1 MSEYFCGFNKVITL
15 RLAKIHDMKKITTFL
30 LGLSAPFYFAQQ
42 AGDLVS
48 AEQKLDLTPQG
59 VVNFIAN
66 NLGEQNAPDFVSY
79 LNSFNVGLKGYK
91 ITYYTKNEK
100 NVLVKATGLLMYPK
114 VGFKLSTVVSD
125 HGTTD
130 SRHNVPSNFKGA
142 LTAGFV
148 VELSYVLNG
157 YILMAPD
164 YVGMGTGEGTHPYVD
179 YATEAG
185 ATIDFITAANKALAQ
200 LNVKRYDEYFLAGY
214 SQGAHAAMST
224 LKRLSI
230 SNPNNIQFKYAYM
243 GDGPYDFSGVTLQK
257 GVLEKDIYPFTAF
270 LANVLHSCNT
280 TGYQTYNTGISEVI
294 SAEYLDKYNYHVVQD
309 NGGLLWGPVI
319 WRKLFTSSFVNDVTN
334 NPNNKLR
341 QCMKPKD
348 VYDWYNKTPMTLG
361 HSTVDLAIPPE
372 NTSKTIDVQRGY
384 YPWWDLNKY
393 KLDSFYWGPIG
404 HVGGIVPFTLASNAK
419 FNTLRSGGLL
429 NQWAI
434 AGSIFGKQSAATPS
448 ETASLFPSQIKP
460 DLGNMQLVEITDF
473 NQEKAASRSANERSL
488 SSLKDGVYL
497 LKVSENN
504 ENKMLP
510 YIKST
515 PKEIPE
521 NEIIQSESKGI
532 LQLKIDQEE
541 LSAVYIFD
549 ENKTLIRTVTK
560 EQYQQ
565 NGGISLQDLE
575 TKNYIFEVATPF
587 YNLQFN
593 KAISNP
599 TSENTTDIFTQNR
612 QIKVKASND
621 IKSINIYSISGAQI
635 VQQEI
640 NKPIFESRSLEPGVY
655 VVQVTLANGKVI
667 NKKIKL

>member
-1 MSEYFCGFNKVITL
+1 
-15 RLAKIHDMKKITTFL
+15 MKKITTFL
-30 LGLSAPFYFAQQ
+30 LGLTAPFYFAQQ
-42 AGDLVS
+42 AGDVVS

-59 VVNFIAN
+59 VINFIAN
-66 NLGEQNAPDFVSY
+66 NLGQQDAPDFASY

-91 ITYYTKNEK
+91 ITYYTKNEN
-100 NVLVKATGLLMYPK
+100 NVLVKATGLLMYPN
-114 VGFKLSTVVSD
+114 VGYKLSTVVSD

-130 SRHNVPSNFKGA
+130 SRDNVPSNFKGA

-164 YVGMGTGEGTHPYVD
+164 YVGMGTGDGVHPYVD

-185 ATIDFITAANKALAQ
+185 ATIDFVTAANKVLAQ
-200 LNVKRYDEYFLAGY
+200 QGIKRYDEYFLAGY

-230 SNPNNIQFKYAYM
+230 SNPGNLKFKYAYM
-243 GDGPYDFSGVTLQK
+243 GDGPYDFSGVTLNK
-257 GVLEKDIYPFTAF
+257 GVLEKDFYPFTSF
-270 LANVLHSCNT
+270 LANVLHTCNN
-280 TGYQTYNTGISEVI
+280 TGFKTYNTDISEVI

-319 WRKLFTSSFVNDVTN
+319 WRKLFTTNFVNDVTN

-361 HSTVDLAIPPE
+361 HSTIDLAIPPE

-384 YPWWDLNKY
+384 YAWWDLNKY

-404 HVGGIVPFTLASNAK
+404 HVGGILPFTLASNAK

-434 AGSIFGKQSAATPS
+434 AGSIFGKQSANNTQPESTTP
-448 ETASLFPSQIKP
+448 LFSSQIKP
-460 DLGNMQLVEITDF
+460 ELGNMELVEITDF
-473 NQEKAASRSANERSL
+473 NKEKAVSRSVTDHNL

-497 LKVSENN
+497 LKVLENN
-504 ENKMLP
+504 ESKTIP

-515 PKEIPE
+515 PNEVAE
-521 NEIIQSESKGI
+521 NEIIQSESNT
-532 LQLKIDQEE
+532 LLKLKVDQDE
-541 LSAVYIFD
+541 LSSINIFD
-549 ENKTLIRTVTK
+549 ADKNLVSTISKK
-560 EQYQQ
+560 QYQE
-565 NGGISLQDLE
+565 NGGISLHNLDSQKY
-575 TKNYIFEVATPF
+575 TFEVVTTY
-587 YNLQFN
+587 YNLQFS
-593 KAISNP
+593 KTLGSSL
-599 TSENTTDIFTQNR
+599 SENSADIFTQNR
-612 QIKVKASND
+612 QIKARANNN
-621 IKSINIYSISGAQI
+621 IKNISIYNISGAL
-635 VQQEI
+635 VLQQEI
-640 NKPIFESRSLEPGVY
+640 NSQQFESRNLDSGVY
-655 VVQVTLANGKVI
+655 VVQITLSNGKTI
-667 NKKIKL
+667 NKKVKL

>member
-1 MSEYFCGFNKVITL
+1 
-15 RLAKIHDMKKITTFL
+15 MKKIATFL
-30 LGLSAPFYFAQQ
+30 LGISAPFCFAQQ

-48 AEQKLDLTPQG
+48 AEEKLDLTPQG

-100 NVLVKATGLLMYPK
+100 NVLVKATGLLMYPS

-164 YVGMGTGEGTHPYVD
+164 YVGMGTGEGVHPYVD
-179 YATEAG
+179 YPTEAG
-185 ATIDFITAANKALAQ
+185 ATVDFITAANKVLAQ

-230 SNPNNIQFKYAYM
+230 SNPDNLKFKYAYM

-257 GVLEKDIYPFTAF
+257 GVLEKDVYPFTAF
-270 LANVLHSCNT
+270 LANVLHSCN
-280 TGYQTYNTGISEVI
+280 NTGFKIYNNDISEVI
-294 SAEYLDKYNYHVVQD
+294 SAEYLDRYNYHVVQD
-309 NGGLLWGPVI
+309 NGGLLWGPVV
-319 WRKLFTSSFVNDVTN
+319 WRKLFTNSFIHDVTN

-404 HVGGIVPFTLASNAK
+404 HVGGILPFTLASNAK
-419 FNTLRSGGLL
+419 FNALRSGGLL

-434 AGSIFGKQSAATPS
+434 AGSVFGKQSDVPS
-448 ETASLFPSQIKP
+448 EKTSLFSSQIKP
-460 DLGNMQLVEITDF
+460 ELGNMQLVEITDF
-473 NQEKAASRSANERSL
+473 NQEKTMKRSADERSL

-497 LKVSENN
+497 LKVTENN
-504 ENKMLP
+504 EDKMLP
-510 YIKST
+510 YIKTT
-515 PKEIPE
+515 PKEIQE
-521 NEIIQSESKGI
+521 NEIVQAENNAVLK
-532 LQLKIDQEE
+532 LKIDQDE
-541 LSAVYIFD
+541 LVAVYIFD
-549 ENKTLIRTVTK
+549 ESKTLVKTISK
-560 EQYQQ
+560 EEYR
-565 NGGISLQDLE
+565 NTGGISLENLGKQKY
-575 TKNYIFEVATPF
+575 TFEVATPF
-587 YNLQFN
+587 YNLKFS
-593 KAISNP
+593 KALSSN
-599 TSENTTDIFTQNR
+599 TLKERTDIFTQNR
-612 QIKVKASND
+612 QIK
-621 IKSINIYSISGAQI
+621 IKSGNSIKNISIYTISGALA
-635 VQQEI
+635 VQQEV
-640 NKPIFESRSLEPGVY
+640 NTSRYESKGLESGVY
-655 VVQVTLANGKVI
+655 VVHVTLLNGESI
-667 NKKIKL
+667 QQKIKL

>member
-1 MSEYFCGFNKVITL
+1 
-15 RLAKIHDMKKITTFL
+15 MKKITTFL
-30 LGLSAPFYFAQQ
+30 LGLTAPFYFAQQ
-42 AGDLVS
+42 AGDVVS

-59 VVNFIAN
+59 VINFIAN
-66 NLGEQNAPDFVSY
+66 NLGEQNAPDFASY

-91 ITYYTKNEK
+91 ITYYTKNEN
-100 NVLVKATGLLMYPK
+100 NVLVKATGLLMYPN
-114 VGFKLSTVVSD
+114 VGYKLSTVVSD

-130 SRHNVPSNFKGA
+130 SRQNVPSNFKGA

-164 YVGMGTGEGTHPYVD
+164 YVGMGTGDGVHPYVD

-185 ATIDFITAANKALAQ
+185 ATIDFVTAANKVLAE

-230 SNPNNIQFKYAYM
+230 SNPTNLKFKYAYM
-243 GDGPYDFSGVTLQK
+243 GDGPYDFSGVTLNK
-257 GVLEKDIYPFTAF
+257 GVLEKDFYPFTSF
-270 LANVLHSCNT
+270 LANVLHTCNN
-280 TGYQTYNTGISEVI
+280 TGFKTYNTDISEVI

-319 WRKLFTSSFVNDVTN
+319 WKKLFTNNFINDVTN

-384 YPWWDLNKY
+384 YAWWDLNKY

-404 HVGGIVPFTLASNAK
+404 HVGGILPFTLASNAK

-434 AGSIFGKQSAATPS
+434 AGSIFGKQSANSANQEIPTLYS
-448 ETASLFPSQIKP
+448 SQIKP
-460 DLGNMQLVEITDF
+460 DLGNMELLEITDF
-473 NQEKAASRSANERSL
+473 NKEKAVSRSTVNRSL
-488 SSLKDGVYL
+488 STLEDGVYL

-504 ENKMLP
+504 ESKIIP
-510 YIKST
+510 YIKDT
-515 PKEIPE
+515 PKEVAE
-521 NEIIQSESKGI
+521 NEIVQSESSALLK
-532 LQLKIDQEE
+532 LKINQDE
-541 LSAVYIFD
+541 LSSINIFD
-549 ENKTLIRTVTK
+549 ENKSLIKTVSK
-560 EQYQQ
+560 DQYHE
-565 NGGISLQDLE
+565 NGGISLQNLDSQKY
-575 TKNYIFEVATPF
+575 TFEVVTSY
-587 YNLQFN
+587 YNLQFS
-593 KAISNP
+593 KSLGKS
-599 TSENTTDIFTQNR
+599 SENNTDIFAQNR
-612 QIKVKASND
+612 QIKARANSD
-621 IKSINIYSISGAQI
+621 IKNISIYSISGALI
-635 VQQEI
+635 LQQDV
-640 NKPIFESRSLEPGVY
+640 NAFQYESRTLDTGVY
-655 VVQVTLANGKVI
+655 VVQITLSSGKTI

>member
-1 MSEYFCGFNKVITL
+1 
-15 RLAKIHDMKKITTFL
+15 MKKITTFL
-30 LGLSAPFYFAQQ
+30 LSLTAPFYFAQQ
-42 AGDLVS
+42 AGDVVS

-59 VVNFIAN
+59 VISFIAN
-66 NLGEQNAPDFVSY
+66 NLGNQDAPEFASY

-91 ITYYTKNEK
+91 ITYYTKNEN
-100 NVLVKATGLLMYPK
+100 NVLVKATGLLMYPN
-114 VGFKLSTVVSD
+114 VPFKLSTVVSD

-164 YVGMGTGEGTHPYVD
+164 YVGMGTGDGVHPYVD

-185 ATIDFITAANKALAQ
+185 ATIDFITAANKVLAQ
-200 LNVKRYDEYFLAGY
+200 LNIKRYDEYFLAGY

-230 SNPNNIQFKYAYM
+230 SNPGNIKFKYAYM
-243 GDGPYDFSGVTLQK
+243 GDGPYDFSGVTLNK
-257 GVLEKDIYPFTAF
+257 GVLEKDIYPFTSF
-270 LANVLHSCNT
+270 LANVLHTCNN
-280 TGYQTYNTGISEVI
+280 TGYKTYSNDISEVI

-319 WRKLFTSSFVNDVTN
+319 WRNLFTANFVSDVTN

-341 QCMKPKD
+341 QCLKPKD

-404 HVGGIVPFTLASNAK
+404 HVGGILPFTLASNAK

-429 NQWAI
+429 NEWAI
-434 AGSIFGKQSAATPS
+434 AGSVFGRQSTEKGS
-448 ETASLFPSQIKP
+448 EKPAVLSSQLQP
-460 DLGNMQLVEITDF
+460 DLGNIQLIEITDF
-473 NQEKAASRSANERSL
+473 NQEKAKSRTADNRNLSA
-488 SSLKDGVYL
+488 LKDGVYL

-504 ENKMLP
+504 EDKMIP
-510 YIKST
+510 YVKKT
-515 PKEIPE
+515 PKEVAE
-521 NEIIQSESKGI
+521 NEIVQFTTPAV
-532 LQLKIDQEE
+532 LQLKVDQEE
-541 LSAVYIFD
+541 LSSVNIFD
-549 ENKTLIRTVTK
+549 ENKTLIK
-560 EQYQQ
+560 SISQKQYRET
-565 NGGISLQDLE
+565 GGINVQDLE
-575 TKNYIFEVATPF
+575 NKNYIFEVVTPY

-593 KAISNP
+593 KAIGGTPASESNA
-599 TSENTTDIFTQNR
+599 DIFTQKQ
-612 QIKVKASND
+612 QIMAKAGSD
-621 IKSINIYSISGAQI
+621 IKNISIYSISGALVI
-635 VQQEI
+635 QQEV
-640 NKPIFESRSLEPGVY
+640 NKPLFESRNLESGVY
-655 VVQVTLANGKVI
+655 LVQITLSNGKVI
-667 NKKIKL
+667 NKKVKL

>member
-1 MSEYFCGFNKVITL
+1 
-15 RLAKIHDMKKITTFL
+15 MKKITTFL
-30 LGLSAPFYFAQQ
+30 LSLTAPFYFAQQ

-59 VVNFIAN
+59 VINFIAN
-66 NLGEQNAPDFVSY
+66 NLGDQNAPEFANY
-79 LNSFNVGLKGYK
+79 LNSFNLGLKGYK
-91 ITYYTKNEK
+91 ITYYTKNEN
-100 NVLVKATGLLMYPK
+100 NVLVKATGLLMYPN
-114 VGFKLSTVVSD
+114 VPFKLSTVVSD

-130 SRHNVPSNFKGA
+130 SRHNVPSNFKGT

-164 YVGMGTGEGTHPYVD
+164 YVGMGTGDGTHPYVD

-185 ATIDFITAANKALAQ
+185 ATIDFITAANKVLAQ
-200 LNVKRYDEYFLAGY
+200 LNIKRYDEYFLAGY

-230 SNPNNIQFKYAYM
+230 SNPNNIKFKYAYM
-243 GDGPYDFSGVTLQK
+243 GDGPYDFSGVTLNK
-257 GVLEKDIYPFTAF
+257 GVLEKDIYPFTSF
-270 LANVLHSCNT
+270 LANVLHTCNN
-280 TGYQTYNTGISEVI
+280 TGYKTYTNDISEVI

-319 WRKLFTSSFVNDVTN
+319 WRKLFTTSFVNDVTN
-334 NPNNKLR
+334 NPSNKLR

-393 KLDSFYWGPIG
+393 KLDSFYWGPLG
-404 HVGGIVPFTLASNAK
+404 HVGGILPFTLASNAK
-419 FNTLRSGGLL
+419 FNTLRSGGFL
-429 NQWAI
+429 NEWAI
-434 AGSIFGKQSAATPS
+434 AGSIFGKQSAEKTSDKPTLLS
-448 ETASLFPSQIKP
+448 SQINP

-473 NQEKAASRSANERSL
+473 NKEKVQSRTASDLSL
-488 SSLKDGVYL
+488 SALKDGVYL

-504 ENKMLP
+504 ENKIIP
-510 YIKST
+510 YIKNT
-515 PKEIPE
+515 PKEVTE
-521 NEIIQSESKGI
+521 NEIIQSANASV
-532 LQLKIDQEE
+532 LQLKVDQDE
-541 LSAVYIFD
+541 LTSVHIFD
-549 ENKTLIRTVTK
+549 ENKTLIK
-560 EQYQQ
+560 SISQKQYREA
-565 NGGISLQDLE
+565 GGINIQELE
-575 TKNYIFEVATPF
+575 NKNYTFEVVTPY
-587 YNLQFN
+587 YNLQFS
-593 KAISNP
+593 KTAGGTLS
-599 TSENTTDIFTQNR
+599 SENNTDIYAQR
-612 QIKVKASND
+612 QQIVVRSGND
-621 IKSINIYSISGAQI
+621 IKNISIYSISGALI

-640 NKPIFESRSLEPGVY
+640 NKPLFESRNLESGIY
-655 VVQVTLANGKVI
+655 LIQITLSNGKTI

>member
-1 MSEYFCGFNKVITL
+1 M
-15 RLAKIHDMKKITTFL
+15 RKITTFL
-30 LGLSAPFYFAQQ
+30 LGLTAPFYFAQQ
-42 AGDLVS
+42 AGDVVS

-59 VVNFIAN
+59 VINFISN
-66 NLGEQNAPDFVSY
+66 NLGDQDAPEFASY

-91 ITYYTKNEK
+91 ITYYTKNEN
-100 NVLVKATGLLMYPK
+100 NVLVKATGLLMYPN

-130 SRHNVPSNFKGA
+130 SRNNVPSNFKGA

-164 YVGMGTGEGTHPYVD
+164 YVGMGTGDGVHPYVD

-185 ATIDFITAANKALAQ
+185 ATIDFITAANKVLGQ
-200 LNVKRYDEYFLAGY
+200 LGVKRYDEYFLAGY

-230 SNPNNIQFKYAYM
+230 SNPNNIKFKYAYM
-243 GDGPYDFSGVTLQK
+243 GDGPYDFSGVTLNK
-257 GVLEKDIYPFTAF
+257 GVLEKDIYPFTSF
-270 LANVLHSCNT
+270 LANVLHTCNN
-280 TGYQTYNTGISEVI
+280 TGYKTYNNNISEVI

-319 WRKLFTSSFVNDVTN
+319 WRKLFTTNFVNDVTN

-384 YPWWDLNKY
+384 YAWWDLNKY
-393 KLDSFYWGPIG
+393 KLDSFYWGPLG
-404 HVGGIVPFTLASNAK
+404 HVGGILPFTLASNAK

-429 NQWAI
+429 NEWAI
-434 AGSIFGKQSAATPS
+434 AGSIFGKQSTEKNHEKP
-448 ETASLFPSQIKP
+448 TLFSSQIQP
-460 DLGNMQLVEITDF
+460 DLGTLQLVEITDF
-473 NQEKAASRSANERSL
+473 NKEKVQSRTANDHSL
-488 SSLKDGVYL
+488 SALKDGVYL

-504 ENKMLP
+504 ENKIIP
-510 YIKST
+510 YIKNT
-515 PKEIPE
+515 PKEVAE
-521 NEIIQSESKGI
+521 NEIVQSANSSV
-532 LQLKIDQEE
+532 LQLKVDQDE
-541 LSAVYIFD
+541 LTAVNVFD
-549 ENKTLIRTVTK
+549 ENKTLIK
-560 EQYQQ
+560 SISQKQYRET
-565 NGGISLQDLE
+565 GGINIQDLE
-575 TKNYIFEVATPF
+575 NKNYTFEVVTPY

-593 KAISNP
+593 KAIGGTSS
-599 TSENTTDIFTQNR
+599 SENSTDIFTQKQ
-612 QIKVKASND
+612 QIIAKSNKD
-621 IKSINIYSISGAQI
+621 IKNISIYSISGALI
-635 VQQEI
+635 VQQEV
-640 NKPIFESRSLEPGVY
+640 NRSQFESRNLESGVY
-655 VVQVTLANGKVI
+655 LVQITLSNGRVI
-667 NKKIKL
+667 NKKVKL

>member
-1 MSEYFCGFNKVITL
+1 M
-15 RLAKIHDMKKITTFL
+15 RKITTFL
-30 LGLSAPFYFAQQ
+30 LGLTAPFYFAQQ
-42 AGDLVS
+42 AGDVVS

-59 VVNFIAN
+59 VINFISN
-66 NLGEQNAPDFVSY
+66 NLGDQDAPEFASY

-91 ITYYTKNEK
+91 ITYYTKNEN
-100 NVLVKATGLLMYPK
+100 NVLVKATGLLMYPN

-130 SRHNVPSNFKGA
+130 SRNNVPSNFKGA

-164 YVGMGTGEGTHPYVD
+164 YVGMGTGDGVHPYVD

-185 ATIDFITAANKALAQ
+185 ATIDFITAANKVLAQ
-200 LNVKRYDEYFLAGY
+200 LGIKRYDEYFLAGY

-230 SNPNNIQFKYAYM
+230 SNPNNIKFKYAYM
-243 GDGPYDFSGVTLQK
+243 GDGPYDFSGVTLNK
-257 GVLEKDIYPFTAF
+257 GVLEKDIYPFTSF
-270 LANVLHSCNT
+270 LANVLHTCNN
-280 TGYQTYNTGISEVI
+280 TGYKTYNSNISEVI

-319 WRKLFTSSFVNDVTN
+319 WRKLFTTSFVNDVTS

-393 KLDSFYWGPIG
+393 KLDSFYWGPLG
-404 HVGGIVPFTLASNAK
+404 HVGGILPFTLASNAK

-429 NQWAI
+429 NEWAI
-434 AGSIFGKQSAATPS
+434 AGSIFGKQSAEKTNEKPS
-448 ETASLFPSQIKP
+448 LLSSQIKP
-460 DLGNMQLVEITDF
+460 DLGSMQLVEITDF
-473 NQEKAASRSANERSL
+473 NKEKAQSRTANDRSL
-488 SSLKDGVYL
+488 STLKDGVYL
-497 LKVSENN
+497 LKISENN
-504 ENKMLP
+504 ENKIIP
-510 YIKST
+510 YIKNT
-515 PKEIPE
+515 PKEVAE
-521 NEIIQSESKGI
+521 NEIVQSANASL
-532 LQLKIDQEE
+532 LQLKVDQEE
-541 LSAVYIFD
+541 LTAVNIFD
-549 ENKTLIRTVTK
+549 ENKTLVKSISQK
-560 EQYQQ
+560 QYREA
-565 NGGISLQDLE
+565 GGINLQDLE
-575 TKNYIFEVATPF
+575 NKNYTFEVVTPY

-593 KAISNP
+593 KAVGNTPS
-599 TSENTTDIFTQNR
+599 SESSTDIYAQKQ
-612 QIKVKASND
+612 QIIAKSAND
-621 IKSINIYSISGAQI
+621 IKNISIYSISGTLI
-635 VQQEI
+635 VQQEV
-640 NKPIFESRSLEPGVY
+640 NRPLFESRNLEAGVY
-655 VVQVTLANGKVI
+655 LVQITLSNGKII
-667 NKKIKL
+667 NKKVKL